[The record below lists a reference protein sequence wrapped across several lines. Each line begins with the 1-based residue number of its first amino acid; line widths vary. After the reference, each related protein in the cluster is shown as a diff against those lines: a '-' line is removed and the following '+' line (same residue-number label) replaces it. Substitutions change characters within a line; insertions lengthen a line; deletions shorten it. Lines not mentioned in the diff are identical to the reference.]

1 MFVLFV
7 DVLVVV
13 SDVLAVGDVLTL
25 GCYAVFN
32 EPVRQLLQGRDGT
45 AHARRKASC
54 SKSRQQCPGCLTCG
68 SYLIKLSLRLGLYF
82 ADLLSLTRK
91 KLKLHMLDLLKTATA
106 VFYQLICRNA
116 SLQVLFA
123 FVSNGV
129 VLQPSR
135 ATLCERAPAR
145 IRWCDRVLPRS
156 PQVVFAAEIGHGRK
170 GPASQQ
176 IRAPCY
182 LNGHEG
188 VLRGGC
194 LAVGIRMRCHSLS
207 VNIRLRLI
215 SYHLSECGRCPCMPG
230 VH

>member
-32 EPVRQLLQGRDGT
+32 VPVRQLLQGRDRT

-54 SKSRQQCPGCLTCG
+54 SKSRQQCPGYLTCG

-82 ADLLSLTRK
+82 ADLPSLTRENSNFICSIY
-91 KLKLHMLDLLKTATA
+91 LKPQRRSFINLYVGTRLCKY
-106 VFYQLICRNA
+106 F
-116 SLQVLFA
+116 FA

-156 PQVVFAAEIGHGRK
+156 PQVVFVAEIGHGRK
-170 GPASQQ
+170 GPVSVG
-176 IRAPCY
+176 IRAP
-182 LNGHEG
+182 LLFEW
-188 VLRGGC
+188 
-194 LAVGIRMRCHSLS
+194 A
-207 VNIRLRLI
+207 
-215 SYHLSECGRCPCMPG
+215 
-230 VH
+230 